1 MGIEN
6 ARIDERLIHGQVAN
20 MWTNYLQATRIMV
33 VDNEAA
39 KSDIAKS
46 SLKLATPAG
55 VALSVLPIEKA
66 AANIK
71 SGRYENQ
78 RVFLIVKKPET
89 LLELVKMGVN
99 LPTVNVGN
107 MSKKADTKQLTKSVN
122 VSETDITALKALQDE
137 KITVVVQ
144 MVPNEPKYSFDELL
158 IKGEGK

>member
-6 ARIDERLIHGQVAN
+6 VRIDERLIHGQVAN

-55 VALSVLPIEKA
+55 VALSVLSIDKA
-66 AANIK
+66 AANIN
-71 SGRYENQ
+71 SGRYNQQ

-89 LLELVKMGVN
+89 LLDLVKLGVH
-99 LPTVNVGN
+99 LPTITVGN
-107 MSKKADTKQLTKSVN
+107 MSKKEGTKQLTKSVH
-122 VSETDITALKALQDE
+122 VSKTDVEALKEVQKTTE
-137 KITVVVQ
+137 IVVQ
-144 MVPNEPKYSFDELL
+144 MVPNETKYTLDELL
-158 IKGEGK
+158 LKEGAV